1 MIGIFQLK
9 KDSKNTLH
17 FACKKDRL
25 SPYPLITENGLFYF
39 SVYTDNSFQLQIQ
52 LFLQTE
58 IN

>member
-52 LFLQTE
+52 LYL
-58 IN
+58 I